1 MQHFIGV
8 LGILAI
14 LGTGFLLS
22 SNRRKINWR
31 TVGIGLALNVGLC
44 LFMLKVPGTSD
55 AFAMLAKGVN
65 TLVDFSLNGAE
76 FVLGPTITHGTF
88 IKDPTAQREFI
99 FAVHIGF
106 AIIFVMGLISI
117 LYYYGIVQ
125 RVVNVLGW
133 LLSRTLGLS
142 GPEALSCAAAAFV
155 GQVECQLLIKPYMKN
170 LTKSELFTTM
180 TCAMA
185 TISGSALVMY
195 VGMGMP
201 GQWIIAASLMSA
213 LNGIILA
220 KIFVPETEHDKLI
233 MNAKCS
239 VPEESVNVFDAAHHG
254 VVVGTEIAVKVVT
267 MVAFAIGFMA
277 AVNYGLGQLLG
288 VFGLEAQIQDIFAY
302 PFMPIAWLL
311 GVPWPDCFHIGRL
324 MATELLFNEVV
335 SYGELAPVIAGTGPY
350 VLAARTQLIATVAL
364 CGFAH
369 LGSLGI
375 NIGGL
380 GAMAPERKGEIAKI
394 AFKSMMVANMA
405 TWLSAAICGLL
416 TW

>member
-1 MQHFIGV
+1 MDRYIGILGIITIIGV
-8 LGILAI
+8 GV
-14 LGTGFLLS
+14 LLS
-22 SNRRKINWR
+22 ENRRKISWR
-31 TVGIGLALNVGLC
+31 LVGIGLTFNVILGL
-44 LFMLKVPGTSD
+44 LMLKIPGTSE
-55 AFAMLAKGVN
+55 AFAALAKGIN
-65 TLVDFSLNGAE
+65 TLVDFSLDGAE
-76 FVLGPTITHGTF
+76 AVLGPTITHGTF
-88 IKDPTAQREFI
+88 IKDATAQREFI

-117 LYYYGIVQ
+117 LYYFGLIQ
-125 RVVNVLGW
+125 RLVNVMGRF
-133 LLSRTLGLS
+133 LSKTLGLS
-142 GPEALSCAAAAFV
+142 GPESLSCAAAAFV
-155 GQVECQLLIKPYMKN
+155 GQVECQLLIKPYMAN

-201 GQWIIAASLMSA
+201 GNWIIAASFMSA
-213 LNGIILA
+213 LNGIIMA
-220 KIFVPETEHDKLI
+220 KIFVPETEHEKLLT
-233 MNAKCS
+233 NAQCAI
-239 VPEESVNVFDAAHHG
+239 PEESVNVFDAAHHG
-254 VVVGTEIAVKVVT
+254 VTVGYEIAVKVVT
-267 MVAFAIGFMA
+267 MVAFAIAFMA
-277 AVNYGLGQLLG
+277 MVNFGLGKFLAL
-288 VFGLEAQIQDIFAY
+288 FGMHAQIQDIFAY

-311 GVPWPDCFHIGRL
+311 GVPWHECFHIGRL

-335 SYGELAPVIAGTGPY
+335 SYGELAPVIHGAGAY

-380 GAMAPERKGEIAKI
+380 GAMAPSRKGEIAKI

-405 TWLSAAICGLL
+405 TWLSAAICGLMF
-416 TW
+416 